1 MKREDTFEFQAKF
14 TPETLHEALDVLS
27 GELLGIVAILN
38 GAYAMLCSY
47 SAGDLPDD
55 WRKPAT
61 IGATQEGIKLC
72 LDRARHLSELADM
85 DWHKLPPGKSQWAE
99 IEAQQKKEGVQP

>member
-1 MKREDTFEFQAKF
+1 MKREDTFEFQAKI

-38 GAYAMLCSY
+38 GAYATLCSY
-47 SAGDLPDD
+47 GAGDLPDD

-61 IGATQEGIKLC
+61 MGATQEGIKLC
-72 LDRARHLSELADM
+72 LDRARHLSELADI
-85 DWHKLPPGKSQWAE
+85 DWQHLPAGKSKWAE
-99 IEAQQKKEGVQP
+99 IKAQEKRVQP